1 MKYLRWSLG
10 HPKELLPQFGQLPPP
25 PPLHGSFRGFAQS
38 RAALLDV
45 AATGP
50 LVGTSAAAALTLVG
64 FVLSSV
70 GATDVSIDSVSFS
83 DSFLMAVASQAFL
96 GERLAQPVV
105 EVRHYMDMFCAPS
118 PHRWLSIVWESASF
132 SDCIDCPWPETM

>member
-1 MKYLRWSLG
+1 MWAFAPGNCISSYDLSLQHISRLG
-10 HPKELLPQFGQLPPP
+10 APTFPPEHLPSPAFLCTCFVSIAP
-25 PPLHGSFRGFAQS
+25 S

-50 LVGTSAAAALTLVG
+50 LVGTGSAAAVTFVG
-64 FVLSSV
+64 LVLSSA
-70 GATDVSIDSVSFS
+70 GITDVSIDSASFS

-105 EVRHYMDMFCAPS
+105 EVGG
-118 PHRWLSIVWESASF
+118 WGG
-132 SDCIDCPWPETM
+132 

>member
-1 MKYLRWSLG
+1 
-10 HPKELLPQFGQLPPP
+10 
-25 PPLHGSFRGFAQS
+25 
-38 RAALLDV
+38 V

-105 EVRHYMDMFCAPS
+105 EVRHYMDMFC
-118 PHRWLSIVWESASF
+118 SIFCAAYAY
-132 SDCIDCPWPETM
+132 MH